1 MKPLKRI
8 FKKDD
13 SRRISSFIK
22 KKITILSIKFQVK
35 VSEFSFENFREK
47 VRIFNIGLFERKL
60 NFWKE
65 WFLKKLIFLQKKI
78 TLCSSNQSQ
87 IKISEF
93 PLKNLKTFVKTLE
106 SLKIEI
112 EFLKQLFSEKNN
124 SLFFQSKS
132 NQSFRISCWKLENF
146 RIFKNWRKVE
156 FLIIFKEINFFT
168 EKDNSLFFQSKSNQS
183 FRI

>member
-1 MKPLKRI
+1 MILEE
-8 FKKDD
+8 
-13 SRRISSFIK
+13 ISSFIK
-22 KKITILSIKFQVK
+22 KDNPILSIKFQVK

-60 NFWKE
+60 NYWKE

-106 SLKIEI
+106 SLKIEV
-112 EFLKQLFSEKNN
+112 EFLKQLFSKKIILC
-124 SLFFQSKS
+124 SS
-132 NQSFRISCWKLENF
+132 NQSQIKVSEFPVVKNLKTLESSKIEGKLNF
-146 RIFKNWRKVE
+146 W
-156 FLIIFKEINFFT
+156 
-168 EKDNSLFFQSKSNQS
+168 
-183 FRI
+183 